1 MDVKGRVL
9 DAAPGFEVSRSIC
22 REAEEALRAE
32 RSRLLDVLIAGSRP
46 GVDVPGDWQESD
58 SAAINEIRDLEFCHR
73 QALHDRLRDL
83 DAALVEQEGEAL
95 PAAADAPHRELSPGL
110 SGIVDVA
117 AEPRRIDHV
126 AIIDR
131 PEAPRVRIRLAR
143 REAHPYRSSP
153 AAGQRHP
160 DEDQADA
167 VSGDRAD
174 RARGA
179 RPGCRCE
186 RLDGGGAV

>member
-83 DAALVEQEGEAL
+83 DAALERIRYGSYGECTIC
-95 PAAADAPHRELSPGL
+95 G
-110 SGIVDVA
+110 
-117 AEPRRIDHV
+117 EPIGKRRIEND
-126 AIIDR
+126 
-131 PEAPRVRIRLAR
+131 P
-143 REAHPYRSSP
+143 
-153 AAGQRHP
+153 
-160 DEDQADA
+160 A
-167 VSGDRAD
+167 VSLCLACQCAIEGDSCI
-174 RARGA
+174 
-179 RPGCRCE
+179 PT
-186 RLDGGGAV
+186 L